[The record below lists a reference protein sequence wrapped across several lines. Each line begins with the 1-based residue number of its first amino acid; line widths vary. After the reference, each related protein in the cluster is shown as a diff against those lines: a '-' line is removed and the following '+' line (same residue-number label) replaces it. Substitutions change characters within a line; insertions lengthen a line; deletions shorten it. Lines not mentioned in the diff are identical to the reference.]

1 MTVLV
6 EKPTMWIDIDVSRLF
21 HSYEF
26 DGTIADGID
35 GDFIY
40 FDIIAKQLL
49 FPLEALLTS
58 EVDYT
63 EISIVKNNIAPFLKV
78 YAKPVSDDNSAVFD
92 SQIPMISKSK

>member
-6 EKPTMWIDIDVSRLF
+6 EKPTMWIDIDVFNLF
-21 HSYEF
+21 HSYDF
-26 DGTIADGID
+26 DGNITDDIK

-49 FPLEALLTS
+49 FALEALLSS

-63 EISIVKNNIAPFLKV
+63 EISIVKNNIAPFLRV
-78 YAKPVSDDNSAVFD
+78 YAKPPLKDNTTIFD
-92 SQIPMISKSK
+92 SKIPMISM

>member
-6 EKPTMWIDIDVSRLF
+6 EKPTIMWIDIDVFNLF

-26 DGTIADGID
+26 DGDINDEIK

-78 YAKPVSDDNSAVFD
+78 YAKPPTKDATTIFD
-92 SQIPMISKSK
+92 SQIPMISM